1 MVHMVNNQSKQQL
14 QRDHIHMDYDDAMD
28 LHLLMNSY
36 LHLIPFFFYFLK
48 MKIFYQLQK
57 NENFYFDC
65 IRWIKTGYPK
75 K

>member
-36 LHLIPFFFYFLK
+36 LHLIPFFFLF
-48 MKIFYQLQK
+48 FK
-57 NENFYFDC
+57 NENFLS
-65 IRWIKTGYPK
+65 ITK